1 MFRIPLFQDILAT
14 PVQMPLSILPAKI
27 PSSREN
33 LPNGHIHDWSH
44 HIFSSNCGHW
54 YDGVTVSHRHADETN
69 MILTSDPGSENHHF
83 CAKVWNSTFKNI

>member
-1 MFRIPLFQDILAT
+1 
-14 PVQMPLSILPAKI
+14 MPLSILPAKI

-69 MILTSDPGSENHHF
+69 MILTSDPGSENHQF
-83 CAKVWNSTFKNI
+83 CAKVWNNTFKNI